1 MPPFMCMFT
10 LVARALPQR
19 APRVGLV
26 LDVRPCACQGLY
38 FSIRRHLHLLVSHPG
53 TARAGPS
60 EKVACTFH
68 VAKQSLLVAGV
79 RLADRLPTCLEKRSY
94 YHSSSQWFS
103 HMQTTASFPNAAV
116 FFLEAPV

>member
-1 MPPFMCMFT
+1 MLPFMCMFT
-10 LVARALPQR
+10 LVARALPQSARLRQGSSWRIPDLRQRR

-79 RLADRLPTCLEKRSY
+79 RLADRLPTCLEKRST
-94 YHSSSQWFS
+94 SL
-103 HMQTTASFPNAAV
+103 A
-116 FFLEAPV
+116 